1 MTHRWRWLPLWV
13 GMSGL
18 PAQAL
23 VPIATHR
30 PTQGIG
36 PGVVEPGAIQI
47 ESGYHPTWAEGYSP
61 EAVVQT
67 RIGLDLRWE
76 LFATLAFS
84 HNSLSTGAVSIKQLA
99 YRTHKLFLGWAAWGY
114 IPAAQTPAGGQLWL
128 LGDYLVGRRG
138 TLTISVVGGYFSSYT
153 QAFGTVF
160 YTHTVGKRA
169 SVWCEV
175 FLYAPASAEV
185 KQTRYG
191 WGAGGQLRL
200 GPAQRTAIDLAF
212 NHNSPFAFQ
221 ILIGFSRKMRLPGL

>member
-1 MTHRWRWLPLWV
+1 MTRRGIGLPLFL

-18 PAQAL
+18 YAQAL
-23 VPIATHR
+23 TPIATHR

-47 ESGYHPTWAEGYSP
+47 VSGYHPTWAKGYAP

-67 RIGLDLRWE
+67 RVGLDLRWE
-76 LFATLAFS
+76 LFGTLAFS
-84 HNSLSTGAVSIKQLA
+84 NNSLTTLALSVKQLA
-99 YRTHKLFLGWAAWGY
+99 YRTHALFLGWAAWGY
-114 IPAAQTPAGGQLWL
+114 IPAAGTPAGGQLWL

-138 TLTISVVGGYFSSYT
+138 TLTISLVGGYFSSYK

-160 YTHTVGKRA
+160 YTHAVGKRA
-169 SVWCEV
+169 SVWSEV

-212 NHNSPFAFQ
+212 NHTSPFAFQ
-221 ILIGFSRKMRLPGL
+221 ILIGFSRKMRFPWL